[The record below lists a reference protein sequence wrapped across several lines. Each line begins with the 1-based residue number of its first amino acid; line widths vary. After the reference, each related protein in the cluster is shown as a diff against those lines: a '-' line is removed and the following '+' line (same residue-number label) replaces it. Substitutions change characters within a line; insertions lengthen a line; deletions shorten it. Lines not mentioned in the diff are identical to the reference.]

1 MHVCELEIGFASH
14 AGESRRA
21 TFTCGSQVHHFL
33 AYDCGYLTPE
43 ELAWQGECYTD
54 RSIPKA
60 LKECNGGVP
69 FVSWAIGGE
78 PFYFPSH
85 VG

>member
-1 MHVCELEIGFASH
+1 MSWLESVFAW
-14 AGESRRA
+14 
-21 TFTCGSQVHHFL
+21 QVHHFL
-33 AYDCGYLTPE
+33 LYDCGYLTPE

-54 RSIPKA
+54 RKIPKA
-60 LKECNGGVP
+60 LSECNGGTS
-69 FVSWAIGGE
+69 FVTWAIGGE